1 MSEFRIYVGW
11 DSREP
16 EAYEVCEH
24 TLRKHASAPLEIVPI
39 KQEEL
44 RAAGLFW
51 RDVDPLQSTEFT
63 YTRFLVPAMAGFSG
77 WALYCDCDFLWTA
90 DVVRLFE
97 AASDE
102 SKAVACVHHDHRPTE
117 DLKMDGKV
125 QTTYPRKN
133 WSSMMLFNCD
143 HPSTRTLTPEVVNRE
158 TGAYLHR
165 MQWAQDEEI
174 GAVDSTWNWLEGSS
188 PIGPTPPNVVHYTR
202 GGPWFEG
209 YRDVQYADLWLQA
222 YAEVRARA
230 PLRAKA

>member
-1 MSEFRIYVGW
+1 MSEYRIYVGW

-24 TLRKHASAPLEIVPI
+24 TLRKHASAPLQIVPI
-39 KQEEL
+39 KQDEL
-44 RAAGLFW
+44 RAVGMFW

-63 YTRFLVPAMAGFSG
+63 YTRFLVPAMADFRG

-90 DVVRLFE
+90 DAVQLFE

-102 SKAVACVHHDHRPTE
+102 TKAVACVHHDHRPTE
-117 DLKMDGKV
+117 DVKMDGKV

-143 HPSTRTLTPEVVNRE
+143 HPSTRTLTPDVVNRE

-165 MQWAQDEEI
+165 MQWARDEEI
-174 GAVDSTWNWLEGSS
+174 GAVDPTWNWLEGSS
-188 PIGPTPPNVVHYTR
+188 PVGPTPPNVVHYTR
-202 GGPWFEG
+202 GGPWFEN
-209 YRDVQYADLWLQA
+209 YRDVQYGDLWLHA
-222 YAEVRARA
+222 HAEARA
-230 PLRAKA
+230 QAPLSAKA